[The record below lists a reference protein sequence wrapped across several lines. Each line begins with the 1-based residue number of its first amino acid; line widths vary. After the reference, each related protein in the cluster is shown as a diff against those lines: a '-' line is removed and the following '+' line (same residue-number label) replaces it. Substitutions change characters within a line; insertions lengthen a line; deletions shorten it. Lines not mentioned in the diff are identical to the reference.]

1 MIESI
6 TLNQFGKQVWRN
18 KKDKNLFA
26 ERPYKSHLVAS
37 IIDESNDDRLHTGYI
52 PLKDLRGDDWIPMTV
67 DEYSKVKRSYREIYE
82 N

>member
-6 TLNQFGKQVWRN
+6 TLNKFGKQVWKN
-18 KKDKNLFA
+18 KNNPSLFA

-37 IIDESNDDRLHTGYI
+37 LIDESNDDRLHTGYI
-52 PLKDLRGDDWIPMTV
+52 HLKDLKEIDWAPMTIE
-67 DEYSKVKRSYREIYE
+67 EYNKATRRYRDIYE